1 MNNNLPF
8 SEKYRPR
15 KLSDLIIDKIIYNKI
30 NSIIHNKNVP
40 NIIFTGKSGVGK
52 TSTIHCIARGIYPKN
67 EYDESI
73 LELNA
78 SDDRGIKSVHE
89 TIINFCKKKVFFKEG
104 YAQHKLLMLDEADN
118 ITPKAQRLINS
129 IMEKYPTTKFAFT
142 CNNSS
147 DIIESIQSRC
157 VIIRFTKPPIDH
169 FLNRIKYICEAEHIN
184 YDDNSLCYLF
194 EICQKDL
201 RQTINMLELTYYT
214 YNKITVDNIN
224 KICDI
229 PSQSILEQLY
239 KYVINKDAKNVCILI
254 DKFHNDG
261 YYSLDVLLHF
271 IQFIKNIKLEKPKK
285 FTHKTMDEELLEL
298 EQENNK
304 DLKNNSVVD
313 EEEKRIN
320 LINILSNY
328 SYIMSKSSTN
338 YIQLTCAILSC
349 I

>member
-15 KLSDLIIDKIIYNKI
+15 KLSDLIVDEIIFNKI
-30 NSIIHNKNVP
+30 SSIMKNNDVP
-40 NIIFTGKSGVGK
+40 HIIFTGKSGVGK
-52 TSTIHCIARGIYPKN
+52 TSTIHCIARSIYCKN
-67 EYDESI
+67 EYQDSI

-89 TIINFCKKKVFFKEG
+89 TIINFCKKKVYYKEG
-104 YAQHKLLMLDEADN
+104 YAQHKLLILDEADN

-129 IMEKYPTTKFAFT
+129 IMEKYPTTRFAFT
-142 CNNSS
+142 CNNSA

-157 VIIRFTKPPIDH
+157 VIIRFTKPPVEDFIK
-169 FLNRIKYICEAEHIN
+169 RIKNICALESIIYEEDAL
-184 YDDNSLCYLF
+184 SYLF

-201 RQTINMLELTYYT
+201 RQTLNMLELTYHT
-214 YNKITVDNIN
+214 YNKITKDNIN

-229 PSQSILEQLY
+229 PSQTILQELY
-239 KYVINKDAKNVCILI
+239 QSVI
-254 DKFHNDG
+254 DKDVKNICTLVKKFQTDG

-271 IQFIKNIKLEKPKK
+271 IQFIKNIKNTKPKLFK
-285 FTHKTMDEELLEL
+285 NKTMEEELLEL
-298 EQENNK
+298 ENNE
-304 DLKNNSVVD
+304 KNQSVD
-313 EEEKRIN
+313 DPEEKKMN

-328 SYIMSKSSTN
+328 SYIMSKSSTS
-338 YIQLTCAILSC
+338 YIQLTSALLSC